1 MSFNESDGLA
11 MKKSV
16 IGIERPG
23 VMPASQVT
31 PRLSVVAAGTRTVYT
46 PSSSMKRN
54 GFSRLSGFVSS
65 VVYGG
70 TGNDSSV
77 GAPST
82 PAKTA
87 FQTPL
92 DQPPISLFRVSH
104 CCCEPLMTNPL
115 LESAM

>member
-1 MSFNESDGLA
+1 MTLSESDGLA
-11 MKKSV
+11 TKKSV

-23 VMPASQVT
+23 VMPSSQVM
-31 PRLSVVAAGTRTVYT
+31 PRLSVVAAGTRTAYA
-46 PSSSMKRN
+46 PSSSMYKN

-92 DQPPISLFRVSH
+92 DQPPISLLRVSH

-115 LESAM
+115 LVSAM